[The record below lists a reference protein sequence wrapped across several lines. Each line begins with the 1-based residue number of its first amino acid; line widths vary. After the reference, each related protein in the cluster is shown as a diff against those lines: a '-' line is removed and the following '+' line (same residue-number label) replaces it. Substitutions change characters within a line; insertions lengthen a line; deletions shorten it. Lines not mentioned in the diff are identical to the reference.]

1 MRLKLR
7 DVSLLNRYMA
17 DRDVT
22 NAWLGRKA
30 GCTRE
35 CVRQLRSGRLA
46 GCQAS
51 LATRIEEALSLLPGT
66 LFAPSESHSMSSKMT
81 ADGIL
86 V

>member
-7 DVSLLNRYMA
+7 DVDLLNRYMK

-22 NAWLGRKA
+22 NAWLGRQV

-46 GCQAS
+46 GCDEV
-51 LATRIEEALSLLPGT
+51 LARRIEEALQLLTGT
-66 LFAPSESHSMSSKMT
+66 LFAPGQSHQMSSVLT
-81 ADGIL
+81 HDGIL